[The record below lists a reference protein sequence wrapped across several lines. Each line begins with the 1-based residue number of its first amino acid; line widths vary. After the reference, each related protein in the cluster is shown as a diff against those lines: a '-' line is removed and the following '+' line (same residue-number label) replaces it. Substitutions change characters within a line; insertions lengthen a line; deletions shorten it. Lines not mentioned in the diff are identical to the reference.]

1 MNFIKNTTVKETF
14 FIVSYL
20 TTFTLLIYKSFILE
34 NKLELSTKLVE
45 KLNISQDDLK
55 SVAKNIKE
63 ENFKHQEQ
71 ILSLTKKANENVLE
85 HFNYMKIQ
93 ESKLNFL
100 VKDNLIAASGNES
113 FYLKLIVYGTATLTV
128 IILSYFLYKKLDGFS
143 DTAKD
148 ILAHLPGSNSAEGTE
163 TIGSLGLKII
173 TNVKHGQA
181 NSIVIDT
188 LLDKKYASLYEYLTT
203 KSALNITTSEIV
215 KPLITDGGIDITS
228 LL

>member
-93 ESKLNFL
+93 ESKLNFIPSQ
-100 VKDNLIAASGNES
+100 K
-113 FYLKLIVYGTATLTV
+113 YLKNRVW
-128 IILSYFLYKKLDGFS
+128 
-143 DTAKD
+143 
-148 ILAHLPGSNSAEGTE
+148 
-163 TIGSLGLKII
+163 
-173 TNVKHGQA
+173 
-181 NSIVIDT
+181 
-188 LLDKKYASLYEYLTT
+188 
-203 KSALNITTSEIV
+203 
-215 KPLITDGGIDITS
+215 
-228 LL
+228 